1 MPATWD
7 LPRASDIWKTK
18 DIEDFNR
25 LPVQVAQQTTKQ
37 LPMWTRWQTFLGSR
51 SWSANQGDILQG
63 VIAELPPHN
72 KQNHA
77 PRNITESPLKTV
89 VSHFERSNT
98 ARIKRHLFE
107 SPLLHFLPSF
117 RDFRKGQVGTAVK
130 ALNKIVGTGIDSF
143 LRWQILQQSPRI
155 GIVNP
160 TDGVHLVST
169 VAGEATDTS
178 SPKTAAVLA
187 ALADKVGPNTGFL
200 DFRYM
205 CAFRQLCK
213 DELGFVPWDGVP
225 GTPKENETMKGK
237 FLLVGEGLL
246 YDALQF
252 DEHVL
257 NFKDYAVNLINS
269 SFRGVIQ
276 GNISFMEECFPHR
289 MLADGTFPEPELE
302 AADGITQPTG
312 NNRGHETIPNPV
324 YVNAPFGIAY
334 FMGYQPYESIK
345 VGPPPSEFAGKS
357 MSMGRYHSLNWNGE
371 VRITDDVLV
380 NYGGNVVDTNKY
392 GEWLQLICD
401 TVLGVIPNTP
411 RFCLPIIYRR
421 DKMPSLRYGLTAPA

>member
-1 MPATWD
+1 MPVTWD
-7 LPRASDIWKTK
+7 LPRQSENWASVDL
-18 DIEDFNR
+18 DRFNR
-25 LPVQVAQQTTKQ
+25 LPVQVAKQTTKQ

-51 SWSANQGDILQG
+51 PWTPNQGDILQG
-63 VIAELPPHN
+63 VIQELPPHT

-77 PRNITESPLKTV
+77 PRNITQSPLKTV
-89 VSHFERSNT
+89 VSPFERSNT

-107 SPLLHFLPSF
+107 SPLIHYLSSF
-117 RDFRKGQVGTAVK
+117 RDFTKDRVPHAVR
-130 ALNKIVGTGIDSF
+130 ALNKIVGTGLDSF
-143 LRWQILQQSPRI
+143 LRWQVLNQSPRI
-155 GIVNP
+155 GVVGA
-160 TDGVHLVST
+160 TDGTPIRELDF
-169 VAGEATDTS
+169 GEATDSS
-178 SPKTAAVLA
+178 SPKTAAILA
-187 ALADKVGPNTGFL
+187 NLASKVGPETGYL
-200 DFRYM
+200 DFRQI

-213 DELGFVPWDGVP
+213 DQLGFVPWDGVP
-225 GTPKENETMKGK
+225 ATPKENETMKGK
-237 FLLVGEGLL
+237 FLLVGEAGL
-246 YDALQF
+246 YDGLQF

-269 SFRGVIQ
+269 PFRGIIQ

-289 MLADGTFPEPELE
+289 FLEDGTFPEPELE
-302 AADGITQPTG
+302 YADGQTYPTG
-312 NNRGHETIPNPV
+312 NTKGHETIPNPA

-334 FMGYQPYESIK
+334 YMGYQPYESIK

-357 MSMGRYHSLNWNGE
+357 ISMGRYHSLNWNGE

-380 NYGGNVVDTNKY
+380 NYGDGVIDTNKY

-421 DKMPSLRYGLTAPA
+421 NLTPSLNYGLAA